1 MSNNL
6 NSSSEETNGLQDYLS
21 IKDIFRIFQDNKILI
36 LYVTLA
42 FASLAFLY
50 GKILPDIYRA
60 DVTLIESAQQTAGSS
75 SYSSSSQLS
84 GLASLAGLKIEK
96 NYSDTD
102 LAISLLKSRKFLQ
115 GFSIERK
122 IVEDLTGISSI
133 QFKELSEREKIKT
146 LENAA
151 GSLKGKIRIFKDFD
165 TPVYKLYFRH
175 SDPEKAQTWANWI
188 VEDLNKIMREDEV
201 KEAELSIKYLQ
212 EKANSTQVSDLKQL
226 FYSMIQAHTRTT
238 MLAEVRDDYA
248 FKVLDPAILP
258 RSKDSPNRFKIFF
271 WGVFIGLS
279 FGMVLSLLLHFLNL
293 RITFSFI
300 VIPKITRLNK

>member
-1 MSNNL
+1 MRKLSDINIRNKTIALRVDL
-6 NSSSEETNGLQDYLS
+6 NVPVDKFIVLDES
-21 IKDIFRIFQDNKILI
+21 RI
-36 LYVTLA
+36 LA
-42 FASLAFLY
+42 
-50 GKILPDIYRA
+50 ILP
-60 DVTLIESAQQTAGSS
+60 T
-75 SYSSSSQLS
+75 
-84 GLASLAGLKIEK
+84 
-96 NYSDTD
+96 
-102 LAISLLKSRKFLQ
+102 
-115 GFSIERK
+115 
-122 IVEDLTGISSI
+122 
-133 QFKELSEREKIKT
+133 
-146 LENAA
+146 
-151 GSLKGKIRIFKDFD
+151 
-165 TPVYKLYFRH
+165 
-175 SDPEKAQTWANWI
+175 
-188 VEDLNKIMREDEV
+188 
-201 KEAELSIKYLQ
+201 IKYLQ